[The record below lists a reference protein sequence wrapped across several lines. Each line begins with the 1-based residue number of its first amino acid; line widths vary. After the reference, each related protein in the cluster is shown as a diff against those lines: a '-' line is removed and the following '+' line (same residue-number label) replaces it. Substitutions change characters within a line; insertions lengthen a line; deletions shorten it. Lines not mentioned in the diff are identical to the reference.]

1 MGMHRICRGDASD
14 MSAVRRLFG
23 DSRATLV
30 VTSPPYYNQRDY
42 AHWSSYD
49 LYLADMARVIAAIT
63 TVAAGPFACCWNVGD
78 CVRDGLDVPADHSLI
93 FRHLGF
99 RYRDKIAWVKPMP
112 VYSVQ
117 RWRHIG
123 SARYF
128 PALQWE
134 PILVFTRN
142 GHPRFE
148 RDDIP
153 LVKRNHSNVW
163 KIDPVPAASQKK
175 IGHPAV
181 FPAEAFL
188 RSACR
193 GQYQPG
199 DTVLRT
205 TTEGWVA
212 ILARE
217 GSLEGTVDGSAVEVA
232 EPELLIVSGLSVTHL
247 RATTACEVA
256 FAVGWPPEARTGAA

>member
-1 MGMHRICRGDASD
+1 MGMHRVCRGDASD

-23 DSRATLV
+23 ASRATLV

-49 LYLADMARVIAAIT
+49 VYLADMARVIAAIT

-181 FPAEAFL
+181 FPEELVRRCVLAYSKRGDVVFDPFL
-188 RSACR
+188 GSGTTLSVCEELGRRCYGMDLSAR
-193 GQYQPG
+193 FLKVAADRWQA
-199 DTVLRT
+199 TRLRR
-205 TTEGWVA
+205 
-212 ILARE
+212 RE
-217 GSLEGTVDGSAVEVA
+217 G
-232 EPELLIVSGLSVTHL
+232 P
-247 RATTACEVA
+247 RA
-256 FAVGWPPEARTGAA
+256 GN